1 MAYGQSRS
9 LTCTGKAQRFAN
21 GQSHLP
27 VRLLISLLPTPYSLL
42 PTPYS
47 LMRSHNF
54 FLWEFDTLL
63 IN

>member
-1 MAYGQSRS
+1 M
-9 LTCTGKAQRFAN
+9 TCTGKAQRFAN

>member
-42 PTPYS
+42 P
-47 LMRSHNF
+47 NAF
-54 FLWEFDTLL
+54 A
-63 IN
+63 